1 MSIDTKSWCCCC
13 PLTQSPGVVVVAH
26 CDNFFASCCPLT
38 QDLVLLLSCETKYP
52 STIVFQMHSF
62 CGCCCELATPL
73 LLQEIQLLLSSN
85 YMTAFFCCCPHL
97 LTFCQAGWQAGYTG
111 FLTFSCQ
118 DTMPGGLV
126 RAPLT
131 TFRLLLLSQ
140 RSHLE
145 PRSFKRL
152 MSVIEGK
159 TVSSF
164 LLFLTQ
170 FQKHFLHKSFPTV
183 PVQ

>member
-1 MSIDTKSWCCCC
+1 
-13 PLTQSPGVVVVAH
+13 
-26 CDNFFASCCPLT
+26 
-38 QDLVLLLSCETKYP
+38 
-52 STIVFQMHSF
+52 
-62 CGCCCELATPL
+62 
-73 LLQEIQLLLSSN
+73 
-85 YMTAFFCCCPHL
+85 
-97 LTFCQAGWQAGYTG
+97 
-111 FLTFSCQ
+111 
-118 DTMPGGLV
+118 MPGGLV

-164 LLFLTQ
+164 LLFFDPVPEAFFAQELSYCPCAVGWWLERRW
-170 FQKHFLHKSFPTV
+170 HFWAGWRPKSG
-183 PVQ
+183 